1 MAWVEARLVVWWGG
15 KTSGERVGAVYAS
28 LAKVEDCDHD
38 RRVSDDDG
46 GVSERWVEGQLEPS
60 ETSGLFQ
67 EGSGDRRG

>member
-1 MAWVEARLVVWWGG
+1 M
-15 KTSGERVGAVYAS
+15 GAVYAS